1 MILNRPGRGLVL
13 IPLLLAPWSC
23 NKAKFNAGATDKNK
37 TIVEDGLSCNVTPS
51 PIAVGQAATV
61 SVVSSN
67 GSKDNVF
74 QRIVGGGKNEDSQLV
89 HKDGKFVV
97 NGKADNTFSPAAEG
111 EYVVELRKT
120 ADGQVAG
127 ACKFVA
133 NKNTTPAVCGDKQTM
148 TGAQVAFIVDNSY
161 SHSETD
167 CQNIDQMVWN
177 REGRVVC
184 GAPTNRERA
193 VMSAFNIMEKMSAS
207 KQFEERATSSFA
219 IASFP
224 TRNDP
229 VNGMALN
236 QAWLPTK
243 TEMRNVVADGMMF
256 TRQPL
261 GYTPYGAGLRAA
273 TQLFANQGAL
283 SAEKAKVAV
292 FVTDGEPTDR
302 NPIESEQV
310 AQSLMASGVKVITVY
325 VTSGQTRA
333 QRRTAH
339 VKFLADEERKRM
351 AQTGQHWFDAAAL
364 PNFDAYVQALL
375 GSGSDAAL
383 VEKMTSKRDPN
394 CNDNGGP
401 TCAREIIEV
410 ANTTELERVF
420 NGIVTSSVKCE

>member
-23 NKAKFNAGATDKNK
+23 NKTKFNAGASDKNK
-37 TIVEDGLSCNVTPS
+37 PVAEDGLNCNVTPS
-51 PIAVGQAATV
+51 PVAVGQAAAI
-61 SVVSSN
+61 SVVSGK
-67 GSKDNVF
+67 GSTDNVF
-74 QRIVGGGKNEDSQLV
+74 QRIIGAGKNEDAQLV

-97 NGKADNTFSPAAEG
+97 NGKADNSYTPAAEG
-111 EYVVELRKT
+111 EYTVELRKS
-120 ADGQVAG
+120 ADGAVAG
-127 ACKFVA
+127 TCKFVA
-133 NKNTTPAVCGDKQTM
+133 NKSSNPTVCGDKQSM

-167 CQNIDQMVWN
+167 CKNIDQNIWN

-184 GAPTNRERA
+184 GAPTNREVA

-207 KQFEERATSSFA
+207 KQYDARATSSFA

-224 TRNDP
+224 TLNDP

-243 TEMRNVVADGMMF
+243 AEMRNVVGQGMMF
-256 TRQPL
+256 TRQPW

-273 TQLFANQGAL
+273 TQLFADQGAL
-283 SAEKAKVAV
+283 SPEKAKVAV

-302 NPIESEQV
+302 NPIDSAEV
-310 AQSLMASGVKVITVY
+310 AQTLMASGVKVITVY

-333 QRRTAH
+333 QRKTSH
-339 VKFLADEERKRM
+339 LKFLADEERKRM
-351 AQTGQHWFDAAAL
+351 AQMGQHWFDAAAV

-410 ANTTELERVF
+410 ANTSELERVF
-420 NGIVTSSVKCE
+420 NGIVASSVKCE